1 MTFSLWQRRPRIER
15 YVFVFTYGRSG
26 STLLMGL
33 LNSLPGYCI
42 RGENGN
48 ALYKLYEFDKR
59 LQLSLSEA
67 GNIKNSVRPTH
78 PWFGLHQLNMPQLR
92 ADLRDTFTRNV
103 LTPEKGAR
111 VSGFKEIRFSESEV
125 PDLEG
130 YLAFVREVF
139 APCKIIF
146 NHRKMD
152 NVAKSGWWGNMPKA
166 LEKLQFMED
175 RFNAIPASD
184 SVYHFSYDALV
195 ADPTYA
201 RGLMEFLGERFDE
214 TAVRNLLSVRHSY

>member
-1 MTFSLWQRRPRIER
+1 MSLSLWPRRPRIER

-59 LQLSLSEA
+59 MRESLSEA
-67 GNIKNSVRPTH
+67 GNLQNSQRPTH
-78 PWFGLHQLNMPQLR
+78 PWFGLHQVDLPALR
-92 ADLRDTFTRNV
+92 TDLRDSFTRNV
-103 LTPEKGAR
+103 LTPEKGSR
-111 VSGFKEIRFSESEV
+111 VAGFKEIRFSEAEV

-130 YLAFVREVF
+130 YLDFVRQAF
-139 APCKIIF
+139 APAKIIF
-146 NHRKMD
+146 NHRSMD
-152 NVAKSGWWGNMPKA
+152 KVAKSGWWGNMPKA

-175 RFNAIPASD
+175 RFNAVPAGE
-184 SVYHFSYDALV
+184 SVHHFSYDALV
-195 ADPTYA
+195 ADPAYA
-201 RGLMEFLGERFDE
+201 RGLFEWLGERFDE
-214 TAVRNLLSVRHSY
+214 AKVRDLLAVRHSY